1 MEFNFSHNSHETDF
15 VIAKE
20 LELWTPVIETPT
32 LSDKEISTLFG
43 DESVIESLHVALPAL
58 ISSIDDGQFGYT
70 PCFELNRY
78 YLVAKLKHSPYMV
91 FFEEKITS
99 VNMKN
104 HLIQSFNQDKSSF
117 FLFDAFFEPLYGG
130 ISPKNYLFQK
140 VTLDS
145 VPESVIL
152 FRDIEP
158 EKNKSHM
165 LFFS

>member
-1 MEFNFSHNSHETDF
+1 MKFNSSHNSNETDF

-20 LELWTPVIETPT
+20 LELWTPVDETPM
-32 LSDKEISTLFG
+32 LSEREISTLFG
-43 DESVIESLHVALPAL
+43 DEPVIDTLHIALPAL
-58 ISSIDDGQFGYT
+58 ISNIDDGQFGYT

-91 FFEEKITS
+91 FFEEKVS
-99 VNMKN
+99 SENMKK
-104 HLIQSFNQDKSSF
+104 HLIKSFNEDRSGF

-140 VTLDS
+140 VTFDS
-145 VPESVIL
+145 VPESIIL
-152 FRDIEP
+152 FKDIEP
-158 EKNKSHM
+158 KKNESSM

>member
-1 MEFNFSHNSHETDF
+1 MEFNSSHNSHETDF

-20 LELWTPVIETPT
+20 LELWTPVSETPT
-32 LSDKEISTLFG
+32 LSDKEISSLFG
-43 DESVIESLHVALPAL
+43 DEPVIDSLHVALPAL
-58 ISSIDDGQFGYT
+58 IASMDDGQFGYT
-70 PCFELNRY
+70 PCFELNKY

-99 VNMKN
+99 ENMKK
-104 HLIQSFNQDKSSF
+104 HLMRNFKQDKSGF
-117 FLFDAFFEPLYGG
+117 YLFDAFFEPLYGG

-140 VTLDS
+140 VTFDS

-152 FRDIEP
+152 FRDVEP
-158 EKNKSHM
+158 IKNQQSI